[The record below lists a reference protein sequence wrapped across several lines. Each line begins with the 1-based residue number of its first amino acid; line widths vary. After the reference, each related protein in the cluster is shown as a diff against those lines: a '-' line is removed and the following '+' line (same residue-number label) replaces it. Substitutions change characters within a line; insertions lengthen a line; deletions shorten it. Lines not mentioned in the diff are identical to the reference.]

1 MLGDWVHET
10 AGTVFG
16 RWYVT
21 IFGVVFV
28 WCAVR
33 DLGWR
38 RALLYSAVAL
48 IVGGVAENGSVHFGV
63 PYTRYTFNSDL
74 RGISPKT
81 HAPL

>member
-1 MLGDWVHET
+1 VLGDWVHEA
-10 AGTVFG
+10 AGTMFG

-28 WCAVR
+28 LCAVR

-38 RALLYSAVAL
+38 RALLSSVAL
-48 IVGGVAENGSVHFGV
+48 VVGGVAENGSVHFGV

>member
-1 MLGDWVHET
+1 V
-10 AGTVFG
+10 
-16 RWYVT
+16 RR
-21 IFGVVFV
+21 
-28 WCAVR
+28 R

-38 RALLYSAVAL
+38 RALLYSVAL
-48 IVGGVAENGSVHFGV
+48 VVGGVAENGSVHFGV